1 MHKYRRRDAYYSES
15 EDARRKHWTDT
26 YIFIYSSLNSLCL
39 SKTT

>member
-15 EDARRKHWTDT
+15 EDARREHWINAYT
-26 YIFIYSSLNSLCL
+26 FIYSSLNSLCS